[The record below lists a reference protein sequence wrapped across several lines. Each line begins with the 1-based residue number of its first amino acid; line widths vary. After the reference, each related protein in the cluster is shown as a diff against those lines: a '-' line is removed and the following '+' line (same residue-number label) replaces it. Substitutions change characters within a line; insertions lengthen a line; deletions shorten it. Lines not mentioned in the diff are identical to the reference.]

1 MKMSKGSRI
10 FTKNIN
16 GLLSLIYPRPC
27 LICQSELP
35 ENQNHFCFLCL
46 ENLHFTDFEKYKE
59 STSADELFW
68 GRVKIQHVYSCLFF
82 EKGNSTQQILH
93 TIKYKEGKDLG
104 VYMGE
109 LIGKRIKDNENYK
122 SIDALIPIPLHSK
135 KGFVRGY
142 NQSMVIAQGLSN
154 ILEIPIINAVK
165 RKNHH
170 ESQTKKN
177 RFERWDNVKSVFA
190 ADQDKLKGYKH
201 VAIVDDVLTTGST
214 LESAARSIKNVKPD
228 QDISLLTVA
237 IAK

>member
-1 MKMSKGSRI
+1 MGKGSRI

-35 ENQNHFCFLCL
+35 ENQNYFCFHCI

-59 STSADELFW
+59 PTSADELFW

-93 TIKYKEGKDLG
+93 AIKYKEGKDLG

-109 LIGKRIKDNENYK
+109 LMGRRIKTNENYK
-122 SIDALIPIPLHSK
+122 SIDAIIPIPLHSK

-142 NQSMVIAQGLSN
+142 NQSLVIAQGLSN
-154 ILEIPIINAVK
+154 VLGIPIIDAVK
-165 RKNHH
+165 RKSHH

-177 RFERWDNVKSVFA
+177 RFERWDNVKSVFVSDA
-190 ADQDKLKGYKH
+190 EKLKGFKH

-214 LESAARSIKNVKPD
+214 LEAAARSIKNVVPD
-228 QDISLLTVA
+228 QGVSLLTVA

>member
-1 MKMSKGSRI
+1 MKRSRGSGI

-35 ENQNHFCFLCL
+35 ENQNHFCFQCID
-46 ENLHFTDFEKYKE
+46 NLHYTDFEKYE
-59 STSADELFW
+59 EPTSADELFW
-68 GRVKIQHVYSCLFF
+68 GRVKIQHVYSSLFF

-93 TIKYKEGKDLG
+93 TIKYKEGKELG
-104 VYMGE
+104 IYMGE
-109 LIGKRIKDNENYK
+109 LMGGRIKESENYK

-135 KGFVRGY
+135 KGFIRGY
-142 NQSMVIAQGLSN
+142 NQSMIIAQGLSN
-154 ILEIPIINAVK
+154 ILDIPIIEAVK

-170 ESQTKKN
+170 DSQTKKN
-177 RFERWDNVKSVFA
+177 RFERWDNVKSVFVSDP
-190 ADQDKLKGYKH
+190 DQLKDYQH

-214 LESAARSIKNVKPD
+214 LESAARSIKNVLPD
-228 QDISLLTVA
+228 QNISLLTVA

>member
-1 MKMSKGSRI
+1 MGKGSRI

-35 ENQNHFCFLCL
+35 ENQNYFCFDCF
-46 ENLHFTDFEKYKE
+46 EDLHFTDFEKYE
-59 STSADELFW
+59 EATSADELFW

-93 TIKYKEGKDLG
+93 AIKYKEGKELG
-104 VYMGE
+104 IYMGE
-109 LIGKRIKDNENYK
+109 LIGKRIKENKNYK
-122 SIDALIPIPLHSK
+122 SIDALIPVPLHSK

-154 ILEIPIINAVK
+154 ILEVPIIDAVK
-165 RKNHH
+165 RKSHTV
-170 ESQTKKN
+170 SQTKKN
-177 RFERWDNVKSVFA
+177 RFERWDNVKSVFVSEA
-190 ADQDKLKGYKH
+190 DKLKDYKH

-214 LESAARSIKNVKPD
+214 LESAARSIKDVKPD
-228 QDISLLTVA
+228 QDVSLLTVA